1 MGKFWPMSSPF
12 ATRPGPL
19 VGAHPYHRPMP
30 GSTTAAGAWFTL
42 RRRTTIYPPEPAGR
56 PGICAVCR
64 GPARPGYARCYQCGQ
79 HDLLGPGL
87 LADAVVPISYAVKGT
102 AFAVSLWRYK
112 SWRSPDPAART
123 ALLTL
128 LLTFLHDHGRCVW
141 RHAGMPAPGRLAVV
155 PTGCGRPGP
164 HPLLAMAGP
173 YLRLPRTGLAIRPG
187 EQGRDPNPDRFIAER
202 SGPGAVLLLDDSW
215 VSGASAQS
223 AAAALKRAGARHVAV
238 VVLGRHVDPDDRL
251 SAPLAAR
258 LAPSAYDPDRCAVHT
273 TIPDPSGS

>member
-1 MGKFWPMSSPF
+1 
-12 ATRPGPL
+12 
-19 VGAHPYHRPMP
+19 MP

-79 HDLLGPGL
+79 HDLLGPDL

-102 AFAVSLWRYK
+102 VFAASLWRYK

-155 PTGCGRPGP
+155 LC
-164 HPLLAMAGP
+164 L
-173 YLRLPRTGLAIRPG
+173 
-187 EQGRDPNPDRFIAER
+187 
-202 SGPGAVLLLDDSW
+202 V
-215 VSGASAQS
+215 
-223 AAAALKRAGARHVAV
+223 AA
-238 VVLGRHVDPDDRL
+238 
-251 SAPLAAR
+251 
-258 LAPSAYDPDRCAVHT
+258 
-273 TIPDPSGS
+273 

>member
-1 MGKFWPMSSPF
+1 
-12 ATRPGPL
+12 
-19 VGAHPYHRPMP
+19 MP

-56 PGICAVCR
+56 PGICLVCR
-64 GPARPGYARCYQCGQ
+64 GPARIGYARCYQCAQ

-123 ALLTL
+123 ELLAL

-155 PTGCGRPGP
+155 PTGSRPGTAPVARPGRPVPAAAQDRAG
-164 HPLLAMAGP
+164 HQAGRAGP
-173 YLRLPRTGLAIRPG
+173 
-187 EQGRDPNPDRFIAER
+187 
-202 SGPGAVLLLDDSW
+202 
-215 VSGASAQS
+215 
-223 AAAALKRAGARHVAV
+223 
-238 VVLGRHVDPDDRL
+238 
-251 SAPLAAR
+251 
-258 LAPSAYDPDRCAVHT
+258 
-273 TIPDPSGS
+273 